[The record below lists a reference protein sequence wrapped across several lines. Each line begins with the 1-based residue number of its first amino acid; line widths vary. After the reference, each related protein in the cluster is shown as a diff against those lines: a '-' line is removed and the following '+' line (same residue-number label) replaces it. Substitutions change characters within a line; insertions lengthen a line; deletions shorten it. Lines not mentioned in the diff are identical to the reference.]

1 MSGPRRTPAEVAAE
15 ARETIAALDDRI
27 RYHQAIADTAR
38 EWRAAAVR
46 LLAEAEAQARGDET
60 RALARGDMRRYSARQ
75 VIADAVARRDER
87 IDEAGRGSR
96 PEIRLV
102 QGRDINS

>member
-1 MSGPRRTPAEVAAE
+1 MTGPNRTPAEVAAE
-15 ARETIAALDDRI
+15 ARETIAARDDRI

-46 LLAEAEAQARGDET
+46 LLNEAEAQARRDET
-60 RALARGDMRRYSARQ
+60 RALARGTVRRYSARQ

-87 IDEAGRGSR
+87 VDEAARETR
-96 PEIRLV
+96 PEIRV
-102 QGRDINS
+102 VK